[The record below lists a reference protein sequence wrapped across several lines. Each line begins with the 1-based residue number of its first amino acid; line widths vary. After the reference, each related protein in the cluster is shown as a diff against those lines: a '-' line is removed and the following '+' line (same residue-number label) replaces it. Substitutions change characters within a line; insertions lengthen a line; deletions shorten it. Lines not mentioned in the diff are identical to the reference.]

1 MKRVLVLGAGLVSR
15 PGVVYLLNTPGIQ
28 VTVAS
33 RTVAKAEQLI
43 AGHPNGRALPI
54 DVEDAAALAKLVQ
67 EHDIAISLLPWI
79 HHMKVADLCLKY
91 GKHMVTASY
100 VSDAM
105 RALDPAVK
113 AKGLIFLNEVGVDPG
128 IDHMSAMKVIDEV
141 HARGGKI
148 VEFFSYCGGL
158 PAPEANDNPFGYKFS
173 WSPRGVVLASRNS
186 CRFLE
191 KGKIIE
197 IPGQDLFL
205 HYDVEEIE
213 GLGRFEVYHNRDSVR
228 YQQEYGIPEAI
239 TVQRGTYRNI
249 GWCDTLKKI
258 VDLGLIDE
266 SPRPQ
271 LTSGTFRQ
279 MMAGLLG
286 VAENADVRAAAAA
299 KLNIPRDH
307 FTLAN
312 MEWLGLFSDEKVSK
326 QNNTLDVLS
335 DRMQVKL
342 AFREGERD
350 LLLMRHRFHV
360 EEADG
365 RKTKIVSTLIDYGIP
380 HGDSSMARTVS
391 LPLAIGTRMLA
402 EGRIT
407 RTGVLQPMTSDVY
420 LPILAELEKENI
432 RMEERQFPSA

>member
-286 VAENADVRAAAAA
+286 VAENADVRAAAAT
-299 KLNIPRDH
+299 KLNVPRDH
-307 FTLAN
+307 FTLEA
-312 MEWLGLFSDEKVSK
+312 G
-326 QNNTLDVLS
+326 QT
-335 DRMQVKL
+335 
-342 AFREGERD
+342 
-350 LLLMRHRFHV
+350 LLM
-360 EEADG
+360 AD
-365 RKTKIVSTLIDYGIP
+365 
-380 HGDSSMARTVS
+380 
-391 LPLAIGTRMLA
+391 
-402 EGRIT
+402 
-407 RTGVLQPMTSDVY
+407 
-420 LPILAELEKENI
+420 
-432 RMEERQFPSA
+432 